1 MEIPKYEMY
10 VFGKK
15 TFVIPVKRRSRREKI
30 VSNNIKTLFQ
40 KYTYNYKV
48 ETEGNMLTIRV
59 SIEVYSVISR
69 GCLRKPER
77 ISRRVGF
84 TQVSVEIMEQ
94 T

>member
-1 MEIPKYEMY
+1 MEIPEYEIY

-30 VSNNIKTLFQ
+30 VSNNIETLFQ

-69 GCLRKPER
+69 GCPRKLER
-77 ISRRVGF
+77 INRRVGF